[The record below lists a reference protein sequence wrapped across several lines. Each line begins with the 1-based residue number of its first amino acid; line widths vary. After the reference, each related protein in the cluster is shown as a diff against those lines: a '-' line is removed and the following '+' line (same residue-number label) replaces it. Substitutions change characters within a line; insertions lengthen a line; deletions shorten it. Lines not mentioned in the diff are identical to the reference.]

1 MHSAFCELIYSPD
14 KEIVYRDQ
22 MRYDYLTFS
31 RRVSQPANAL
41 ENLGGRQRGMVAVVD
56 WGRHRYLECFFGVPM
71 MGAVLLAC
79 LFVLL
84 QQRCDQGFHRNNF
97 VYPIGIGAG
106 KCKPVL
112 QLAFLGAD

>member
-41 ENLGGRQRGMVAVVD
+41 ENLGVRQGDTVVVMD
-56 WGRHRYLECFFGVPM
+56 WDNHRYLECFFGVPM
-71 MGAVLLAC
+71 MGGFIC
-79 LFVLL
+79 L
-84 QQRCDQGFHRNNF
+84 
-97 VYPIGIGAG
+97 
-106 KCKPVL
+106 PVRTP
-112 QLAFLGAD
+112 AATM

>member
-1 MHSAFCELIYSPD
+1 MNAAFCELIYSPD

-41 ENLGGRQRGMVAVVD
+41 DNLGVRQGDTVVVMD
-56 WGRHRYLECFFGVPM
+56 WDNHRYLECFFGVPM

-84 QQRCDQGFHRNNF
+84 QQ
-97 VYPIGIGAG
+97 
-106 KCKPVL
+106 
-112 QLAFLGAD
+112 

>member
-1 MHSAFCELIYSPD
+1 
-14 KEIVYRDQ
+14 
-22 MRYDYLTFS
+22 MRYAYLTFS
-31 RRVSQPANAL
+31 RRVSQLANTL
-41 ENLGGRQRGMVAVVD
+41 ENLGVRQGDTVAVMD
-56 WGRHRYLECFFGVPM
+56 WDSHRYLECFFGVPM
-71 MGAVLLAC
+71 MGAVLVAC

-84 QQRCDQGFHRNNF
+84 HQRCDQGFHRNNF